1 MSQVFRSHD
10 YQRSRSVSSDDEASR
25 LKAKAIQL
33 DRENRQL
40 RADLIRTQNR
50 FQEQGKIV
58 EIVERFLTTRGEQ
71 KKEQERELLIAV
83 DAFKR
88 KRAR

>member
-1 MSQVFRSHD
+1 MSQIFRSHD
-10 YQRSRSVSSDDEASR
+10 YQRSRSIPSDDETGR
-25 LKAKAIQL
+25 LKAKTVQL

-40 RADLIRTQNR
+40 RTDLIRTQNR

-58 EIVERFLTTRGEQ
+58 DIVERLLTSHGEK
-71 KKEQERELLIAV
+71 KKECERELLVAV
-83 DAFKR
+83 DTFKR